1 MENFIESKTRERLE
15 DIAEELDAYL
25 RYFVKRKFDS
35 FLVKPIV
42 YSTLGNKKLI
52 GSLLILIGELLG
64 GNRDELLDIASAIE
78 LACSASLIQGDIIN
92 GLKMRNDKE
101 TVWAKYGVDVAL
113 LLSHIMVSAGVLII
127 ARKGDWLAKF
137 VIDAWRRA
145 SIGNYL
151 DTLYKRSVTLYKRS
165 LERSVSYDE
174 IIGLKTG
181 SLFEAACFVGAGV
194 VAGIDAARAA
204 GVYGYNIGCA
214 YQVIDDLAGLSADK
228 EEGGSTKLLELE
240 GRGDAWDYG
249 FKLAQL
255 YLEQATFA
263 VDSLSGFTGQDVE
276 ILKYVPTILVKD
288 LAKKGGRRFE
298 DVINSLL
305 QNIVSKSQSSL

>member
-1 MENFIESKTRERLE
+1 MENFVESKTREHLE
-15 DIAEELDAYL
+15 DIAEELDAYI
-25 RYFVKRKFDS
+25 RFFIKRKFDS

-42 YSTLGNKKLI
+42 YSTLGNKKLRS
-52 GSLLILIGELLG
+52 SLLILIGELLG

-113 LLSHIMVSAGVLII
+113 LLSHIMVSAGVLIV

-151 DTLYKRSVTLYKRS
+151 DTLYKKEK

-181 SLFEAACFVGAGV
+181 SLFEAACFIGAGV
-194 VAGIDAARAA
+194 VSGIDAARAA

-228 EEGGSTKLLELE
+228 EESGSAKLLELE
-240 GRGDAWDYG
+240 GKDDAWNYG
-249 FKLAQL
+249 FKLARL

-263 VDSLSGFTGQDVE
+263 VDSLSGFTERDVE
-276 ILKYVPTILVKD
+276 ILKYVPVIVVKD
-288 LAKKGGRRFE
+288 LAKEGGSKFE
-298 DVINSLL
+298 DVVNSLL
-305 QNIVSKSQSSL
+305 QNIISKSQGSL

>member
-1 MENFIESKTRERLE
+1 MENFKESKTRERLE

-42 YSTLGNKKLI
+42 YSTLGDKKLI

-64 GNRDELLDIASAIE
+64 GNRDELLDIASAME

-92 GLKMRNDKE
+92 GLKIRNDKE

-127 ARKGDWLAKF
+127 TRKGDWLAKF

-151 DTLYKRSVTLYKRS
+151 DILYKKEKLEWSVC
-165 LERSVSYDE
+165 YDE

-263 VDSLSGFTGQDVE
+263 VDSLSGFTGRDVE

-305 QNIVSKSQSSL
+305 QNIVSKSQGSL

>member
-1 MENFIESKTRERLE
+1 MENFVESKTREHLE
-15 DIAEELDAYL
+15 DIAEELDAYI
-25 RYFVKRKFDS
+25 RFFIKRKFDS

-42 YSTLGNKKLI
+42 YSTLGNKKLRS
-52 GSLLILIGELLG
+52 SLLILIGELLG

-78 LACSASLIQGDIIN
+78 LACSASLIHGDIIN

-113 LLSHIMVSAGVLII
+113 LLSHIMVSAGVLIV

-151 DTLYKRSVTLYKRS
+151 DTLYKKEK

-181 SLFEAACFVGAGV
+181 SLFEAACFIGAGIV
-194 VAGIDAARAA
+194 SGIDAARAA

-228 EEGGSTKLLELE
+228 EESGSAKLLELE
-240 GRGDAWDYG
+240 GKDDAWNYG
-249 FKLAQL
+249 FKLARL

-263 VDSLSGFTGQDVE
+263 VDSLSGFTERDVE
-276 ILKYVPTILVKD
+276 ILKYVPVIVVKD
-288 LAKKGGRRFE
+288 LAKEGGSKFE
-298 DVINSLL
+298 DEVNSLL
-305 QNIVSKSQSSL
+305 QNIISKSQGSL